1 MRTATRLTGWATL
14 LVGYATVLLGVVPF
28 RELPP
33 KRHQLLLLAATAACG
48 ACWLLASLLARAGR
62 RAALRR
68 KVWRKRYEPWP
79 EPRPARLLSWVL
91 GFGIALTSMAALC
104 QGVGPDG
111 AEGQWLARADRAG
124 GSTYELR
131 IQRILGEPR
140 PTDEKITGDDEYAST
155 IVVTVPFT
163 SGPQQVTVDAVHTRG
178 KPEAGRTVELLYA
191 PDRPDLG
198 VRQAPDNDI
207 GSFAGRVI
215 ALPTIWIL
223 GLAAG
228 FVTSVA
234 MYRREA
240 GVRYAR
246 RFEPWVH
253 LPAAA
258 LLLCGAGLVT
268 PLLIGFPATGT
279 GWCLAAGAAATPWL
293 ALTWV
298 VKTS

>member
-1 MRTATRLTGWATL
+1 MRIWTRLTGWATL
-14 LVGYATVLLGVVPF
+14 LVGYATALLGVVPL

-33 KRHQLLLLAATAACG
+33 KRHELQLLAATGVCA
-48 ACWLLASLLARAGR
+48 ACWLLASSVVRASR

-68 KVWRKRYEPWP
+68 KAWRRRHEPWP
-79 EPRPARLLSWVL
+79 EPRSSRLLCWVL

-111 AEGQWLARADRAG
+111 AEGEWLARADRAG

-131 IQRILGEPR
+131 IEKILGAPR
-140 PTDEKITGDDEYAST
+140 PTDAEINGADEYAST
-155 IVVTVPFT
+155 IVVSVPFA
-163 SGPQQVTVDAVHTRG
+163 SGPRQVTVDAVHTSG
-178 KPEAGRTVELLYA
+178 KPEEGRTVELLYA

-207 GSFAGRVI
+207 GSFAGRII

-228 FVTSVA
+228 LVTSVA
-234 MYRREA
+234 LHRREA

-258 LLLCGAGLVT
+258 VLACGAALVV
-268 PLLIGFPATGT
+268 PLLIGFPGTGT
-279 GWCLAAGAAATPWL
+279 GWCLAAAAAATPWL

-298 VKTS
+298 VKTR